1 MKTEDIKTWQER
13 LCSGDRR
20 LPSQIV
26 QSEIDELRAALKER
40 DAEIARAH
48 TNSAIGSRQIEQ
60 LFTYQQAQRAV
71 MQQALDAL
79 EIVEWNGGTQQWVKK
94 TGSEAIDALKE
105 ALK

>member
-26 QSEIDELRAALKER
+26 QSEIDDLRAALKER

-79 EIVEWNGGTQQWVKK
+79 ELHATQYPHMQKGYTVD
-94 TGSEAIDALKE
+94 AITALKE
-105 ALK
+105 AMK